1 MFLVKGGIEM
11 ISEDMRRQETVRMF
25 CAYCR
30 RTLRNAR
37 TDIVRKQAR
46 DAKRETLFSDMR
58 EEELDR
64 LASPDGFVRE
74 GVLFEVLDS
83 EVMVLDAR
91 LGGAISRLPGDEQA
105 ITLLYYFAEWTDRR
119 IALELGYPR
128 STVQFKRSR
137 ALEALRSHLGEGV
150 DRDDG
155 DEL

>member
-1 MFLVKGGIEM
+1 
-11 ISEDMRRQETVRMF
+11 MF

-119 IALELGYPR
+119 IAEELGCPR
-128 STVQFKRSR
+128 STVQFRRSK
-137 ALEALRSHLGEGV
+137 ALLALRARLEEVIG
-150 DRDDG
+150 D